1 MAQESDVV
9 VVASKSVVRYTPK
22 TEMDF
27 GSLVCWASNEVGLG
41 VPCVYHLLP
50 IGPPEPPTDCHTY
63 NITYSSL
70 QVRTLPSGKVHC
82 RPEACIESIIYST
95 EELPSQFSCCW
106 LTVLHWRSA
115 PVYQN

>member
-1 MAQESDVV
+1 MS
-9 VVASKSVVRYTPK
+9 SKSVVRYTPK

-50 IGPPEPPTDCHTY
+50 IGPPEPPGDCLTY

-70 QVRTLPSGKVHC
+70 QVRSVPLEQCTAELS
-82 RPEACIESIIYST
+82 RIESIIYSM
-95 EELPSQFSCCW
+95 EELSSQFSCCW
-106 LTVLHWRSA
+106 LTVLH
-115 PVYQN
+115 

>member
-1 MAQESDVV
+1 MVQESDVV
-9 VVASKSVVRYTPK
+9 VLASRSVVRYTPK

-50 IGPPEPPTDCHTY
+50 IGPPEPPADCLTY

-70 QVRTLPSGKVHC
+70 QVRTIPVEKCTADLK
-82 RPEACIESIIYST
+82 
-95 EELPSQFSCCW
+95 L
-106 LTVLHWRSA
+106 VLNQLFILWRNY
-115 PVYQN
+115 PVNSPAAG